1 MRAIDGV
8 LRSLGAV
15 GLLVG
20 LTFAC
25 GNDTQSDPDEDDDGS
40 GGSVAAAGGN
50 GGTGNTDAGG
60 SGGSAGPSTSS
71 GTTNGT
77 TNGAGGMSTAATAVT
92 SNTTASTTGAAGAG
106 EVPEPMPGLAE
117 PCAADDDCESDLI
130 CLSADSNSLIAGGP
144 ANGLCTAPCNA
155 DSPCGADAA
164 CITFGASDADGY
176 CMPMC
181 IPGNGVHDCA
191 GRFDLVCDILPVGV
205 ACTSNAECG
214 GGTACLVDAGEC
226 VLPVCLPKCG
236 FDSDCPEG
244 RFCDASVGECVAEAP
259 AGSGLDQLC
268 DPEAEEDECLGFC
281 AGTGEEARC
290 METCVL
296 GAYPTCGSE
305 SEDNATAECLLPY
318 VGDDDGDLGFC
329 LGLCDCSSDCTD
341 DGMVCRSFESVEGFS
356 SSEVRGRPG
365 FCTLASEEL
374 AEEAILDCE
383 E

>member
-8 LRSLGAV
+8 LRSLGVV

-25 GNDTQSDPDEDDDGS
+25 GNDTKSDPDEGDGGS

-50 GGTGNTDAGG
+50 GGNGGTGNNAGG
-60 SGGSAGPSTSS
+60 SGGTAGPSTSS
-71 GTTNGT
+71 NTVS
-77 TNGAGGMSTAATAVT
+77 GAGGMSTASTAVT
-92 SNTTASTTGAAGAG
+92 SNTSASTTGAAGATNG
-106 EVPEPMPGLAE
+106 PEPMPGLAE
-117 PCAADDDCESDLI
+117 PCASDDDCESALI
-130 CLSADSNSLIAGGP
+130 CVQADSNSLIAGGP
-144 ANGLCTAPCNA
+144 ANGLCTVPCNV

-164 CITFGASDADGY
+164 CITFGDPEADGY

-181 IPGNGVHDCA
+181 IPGDGAHDCA
-191 GRFDLVCDILPVGV
+191 GRLDVVCDILPVGV
-205 ACTSNAECG
+205 ECTSNTQCT

-226 VLPVCLPKCG
+226 VLPVCLPKCNA
-236 FDSDCPEG
+236 DSDCPEG
-244 RFCDASVGECVAEAP
+244 RFCEPSVGECVEEAP
-259 AGSGLDQLC
+259 AGSGIDQLC
-268 DPEAEEDECLGFC
+268 DAEAEEDECLGFC
-281 AGTGEEARC
+281 AGTGEDARC
-290 METCVL
+290 MQTCVL
-296 GAYPTCGSE
+296 GAYPTCGSD

-341 DGMVCRSFESVEGFS
+341 DGMVCRTFESVEGFS
-356 SSEVRGRPG
+356 SAEVRGRPG
-365 FCTLASEEL
+365 FCTLASDEI